1 MWSKISSDDQ
11 FNFVTIKPK
20 MSNGYP
26 SGDAE

>member
-1 MWSKISSDDQ
+1 MWSKISWDDQ
-11 FNFVTIKPK
+11 FRFVTIKPK